1 MHFSAGLDLVA
12 TAAFTDKNVTVLT
25 NSYMDNTLDH
35 DLFEGEFERHPIE
48 GVNTSRYKIGG
59 ENAGSFITV
68 NQEGEEQ
75 DSYNNSSS
83 DVALAEEWMV
93 TVHNNQIYTFLF
105 MAPPE
110 VFDTQRVTEIR
121 KHMFDSM
128 KWLN

>member
-1 MHFSAGLDLVA
+1 LA
-12 TAAFTDKNVTVLT
+12 
-25 NSYMDNTLDH
+25 
-35 DLFEGEFERHPIE
+35 
-48 GVNTSRYKIGG
+48 G

-93 TVHNNQIYTFLF
+93 TAHNNQIYTFLF